1 MGSDDFNAALQ
12 DWLDKQTGG
21 LLSDEAG
28 EVELEPETVLALATT
43 VYFRSKWTSE
53 FNEDN
58 TKTDVFHTASGDVDA
73 EFMHASRSASYYWQE
88 SFSASYMGL
97 ESGGRM
103 WFILPDEGVSADE
116 LLASGEYMDLV
127 LDPGWLDGP
136 DLYHRELRRA
146 KVRHELKV

>member
-1 MGSDDFNAALQ
+1 MASILASSLWLNQDVEFNQETLDTLAENYYASSYSGEMGSDDFNAALQ

-73 EFMHASRSASYYWQE
+73 RVHARQPQRQLLLA
-88 SFSASYMGL
+88 G
-97 ESGGRM
+97 
-103 WFILPDEGVSADE
+103 E
-116 LLASGEYMDLV
+116 LLGLV
-127 LDPGWLDGP
+127 HGP
-136 DLYHRELRRA
+136 
-146 KVRHELKV
+146 